1 MGLRSDIHF
10 FLYEKTSRPNSP
22 DAEVNRKSKLPEIL
36 AKVARVGNGKPQITK
51 GWPAS
56 IFDPTN
62 RVCHAVAR
70 GTLRTS

>member
-1 MGLRSDIHF
+1 M
-10 FLYEKTSRPNSP
+10 PNSP
-22 DAEVNRKSKLPEIL
+22 DADVNRKSKTSEIL

-56 IFDPTN
+56 ICDPTN

>member
-10 FLYEKTSRPNSP
+10 FFFERTSRPNSP
-22 DAEVNRKSKLPEIL
+22 DADVNRKSKTSEIL

-56 IFDPTN
+56 ICDPTN

>member
-1 MGLRSDIHF
+1 MTFTSF
-10 FLYEKTSRPNSP
+10 FYEKTSRPNSP
-22 DAEVNRKSKLPEIL
+22 DADVNRKSKMSEIL
-36 AKVARVGNGKPQITK
+36 AKVARVRNGKPQITK

-56 IFDPTN
+56 ISDPTN

>member
-1 MGLRSDIHF
+1 MGLRSDILF
-10 FLYEKTSRPNSP
+10 FLYERTSRPNSP
-22 DAEVNRKSKLPEIL
+22 DAEVNRKSKLSEIL

-56 IFDPTN
+56 ISDPTN